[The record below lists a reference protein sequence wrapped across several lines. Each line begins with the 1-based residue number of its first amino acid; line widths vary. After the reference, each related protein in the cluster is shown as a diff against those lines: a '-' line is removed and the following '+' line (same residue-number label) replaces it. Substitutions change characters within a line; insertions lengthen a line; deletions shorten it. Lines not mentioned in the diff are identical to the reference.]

1 MKVYSIIGLLDG
13 DNIITEARIV
23 DNGFFTS
30 LEKAKKELDNIYNDL
45 LDYLKKYTGSPA
57 TEKSKNDTYFYL
69 SNGFEN
75 YKYRIA
81 ELDLIQ

>member
-45 LDYLKKYTGSPA
+45 LDNLKKIYWFT
-57 TEKSKNDTYFYL
+57 
-69 SNGFEN
+69 SNR
-75 YKYRIA
+75 KIKK
-81 ELDLIQ
+81 